1 MNIDRLLELLDK
13 WKLYMRS
20 DNHKL
25 GYPTKSLGMVSG
37 GESSYDAFDE
47 MYEDAEADN
56 VRTVDAVIHSLP
68 EEQKQAIYARYLKTK
83 KPMYYELKLELAIDN
98 LLTIVGRRIPA

>member
-1 MNIDRLLELLDK
+1 MQMDRLLELLDK
-13 WKLYMRS
+13 WKLFMRS

-25 GYPTKSLGMVSG
+25 GYPSKSIGMSSG

-47 MYEDAEADN
+47 MYEDVEADN

-68 EEQKQAIYARYLKTK
+68 NDQKDAIYARYLNTK
-83 KPMYYELKLELAIDN
+83 KPSYYEIKLQLAIDN
-98 LLTIVGRRIPA
+98 LLTIVGRRIGA